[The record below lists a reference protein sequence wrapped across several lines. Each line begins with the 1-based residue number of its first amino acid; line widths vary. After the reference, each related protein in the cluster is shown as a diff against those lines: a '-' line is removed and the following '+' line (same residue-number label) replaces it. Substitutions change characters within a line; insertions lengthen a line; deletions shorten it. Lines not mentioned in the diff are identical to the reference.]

1 MTRTGHI
8 VAGAGDSPVRQRLQ
22 LALREALKAR
32 DAVAVSALRSA
43 LAAIDNAGAVP
54 GPASCGPASCGPAS
68 GDPAPAARTDGP
80 HFAGAAAGLGAG
92 EAERRRLTEADIE
105 QIVCAEV
112 AERQAAVQDYDRAGH
127 PDQAERLR
135 HEARILLSIIGS
147 DPPPSC

>member
-32 DAVAVSALRSA
+32 DTVAVSALRSA

-54 GPASCGPASCGPAS
+54 GPASGGPAS
-68 GDPAPAARTDGP
+68 GDPASAARAESP
-80 HFAGAAAGLGAG
+80 HFAGAVAGLGAG

-105 QIVCAEV
+105 QIVRAEV

-127 PDQAERLR
+127 ADQAERLR
-135 HEARILLSIIGS
+135 REARILLSVISS
-147 DPPPSC
+147 DPQQS

>member
-8 VAGAGDSPVRQRLQ
+8 VAGVEDSLVRQRLQ

-32 DAVAVSALRSA
+32 DTVAVSALRSA

-54 GPASCGPASCGPAS
+54 APASSGPAPGG
-68 GDPAPAARTDGP
+68 PAPAARADGP
-80 HFAGAAAGLGAG
+80 HFAGAVAGLGAG

-105 QIVCAEV
+105 QIVRAEV

-127 PDQAERLR
+127 ADQAERLR
-135 HEARILLSIIGS
+135 REARILLSVISS
-147 DPPPSC
+147 DPQPSW